1 MRRVIPA
8 SVQWRHKLDARN
20 RNAERTWMSMIGP
33 GELLVRTLVDHGVRE
48 VFALSGGHLDPIFQA
63 CAAHGVRIIDTR
75 HEAAA
80 VHMADGYARTTG
92 KPGVAIVTA
101 GPGVTNAVT
110 GVANAYMDAIPLI
123 CIGGRSPLRD
133 DDRLPL
139 QGMDQ
144 IALMAPITKFAR
156 TVLQP
161 ERVAEYL
168 VMAWRIATSG
178 RPGPVFLD
186 IPIDVLFTPVSEEN
200 VPRLS
205 RHEPGRRSVPA
216 AEAMDRA
223 LDLLE
228 QAERPAIF
236 AGGGV
241 MFSGA
246 QEELRQFAAMTQTPV
261 MANAK
266 ARGVV
271 PEWSALGYGSFAF
284 AASPPVVRAAGG
296 AADLVILLG
305 ARVGMFTGTGPRS
318 SIPEG
323 AKVIQLDIEPEE
335 IGRARDV
342 DIALV
347 GDVRET
353 LVALM
358 DRARGRKFQDH
369 TPWLQALSAA
379 KAAFRKLHD
388 EPAAREEPIHQSR
401 LAQEVADVIAGDG
414 IIVADG
420 GETSLW
426 MAEQA
431 VVLNAGDFLTH
442 GYLGCLGVG
451 IPFAIAAKVAHPEKR
466 VVAIVGDGSAGLNIA
481 EFDTAV
487 RHGIPIV
494 VVVNND
500 QGWGMIR
507 HGQRARY
514 GPDHVVGA
522 ELGATRYDK
531 VAEGFGA
538 HAEFVTTAS
547 GIRGALERA
556 FASGKPACVNVMSDP
571 NQPHISSLAEGVTL
585 DEHEVDL
592 PYYGRKK
599 LVPTA

>member
-1 MRRVIPA
+1 M
-8 SVQWRHKLDARN
+8 
-20 RNAERTWMSMIGP
+20 AEP
-33 GELLVRTLVDHGVRE
+33 GDLLVRSLVQHGVRE

-80 VHMADGYARTTG
+80 AHMADGYARTTG
-92 KPGVAIVTA
+92 KPGVALVTA
-101 GPGVTNAVT
+101 GPGVTNAIT
-110 GVANAYMDAIPLI
+110 GVANAYMDAIPMV

-144 IALMAPITKFAR
+144 VALMAPITKFAR

-161 ERVAEYL
+161 ERVPEYL
-168 VMAWRIATSG
+168 HMAWRHATSG

-186 IPIDVLFTPVSEEN
+186 IPVDVLFTPVPDDDVSHVGHHESG
-200 VPRLS
+200 RLS
-205 RHEPGRRSVPA
+205 VPPTA
-216 AEAMDRA
+216 AIDEA

-228 QAERPAIF
+228 AAERPVVF
-236 AGGGV
+236 AGGGA

-246 QEELRQFAAMTQTPV
+246 QEEVRQFAAMLQIPV
-261 MANAK
+261 LANAK
-266 ARGVV
+266 ARGIV
-271 PEWSALGYGSFAF
+271 PEWSELGYGAFAF
-284 AASPPVVRAAGG
+284 AASPIAANAAGG
-296 AADLVILLG
+296 PADVVVLLG
-305 ARVGMFTGTGPRS
+305 ARVGMFTGTGARS
-318 SIPEG
+318 FIPAG
-323 AKVIQLDIEPEE
+323 AKVIQVDIEPEE

-342 DIALV
+342 DVALV

-353 LVALM
+353 LLVMM
-358 DRARGRKFQDH
+358 DRARGRQFKDH
-369 TPWLQALSAA
+369 TAWVKGLAA
-379 KAAFRKLHD
+379 TKQVMRQMHD
-388 EPAAREEPIHQSR
+388 TAAAREQPVHQSR
-401 LAQEVADVIAGDG
+401 LAREVADVIGGDG

-431 VVLNAGDFLTH
+431 VVLNAGDFLSH
-442 GYLGCLGVG
+442 GYLGCLGTG
-451 IPFAIAAKVAHPEKR
+451 IPFAIAAKVARPDKR
-466 VVAIVGDGSAGLNIA
+466 VVAIIGDGSAGLNIA

-487 RHGIPIV
+487 RHDIPV
-494 VVVNND
+494 VVIVNND

-514 GPDHVVGA
+514 GNDRVVGA
-522 ELGATRYDK
+522 ELGATRYDV

-538 HAEFVTTAS
+538 HREFVTEAS
-547 GIRGALERA
+547 QIRPALERA
-556 FASGKPACVNVMSDP
+556 LASGKPACINVITDP
-571 NQPHISSLAEGVTL
+571 NQPHPTSIAMAKPAVTEG
-585 DEHEVDL
+585 EVDL